1 MKKYIEKVFNGTQKE
16 YENYLKERLQKEE
29 KTFVVTANSE
39 ILMMGENKKSFD
51 SLLMDPQTQI
61 VADGI
66 GVIKGAKMFG
76 IHLPERIPG
85 VELAE
90 MLLKT
95 CAEFHKSVYLFGA
108 SHQVLEQFVTNLK
121 STYPTL
127 NIVGFTDGYVTD
139 KQSVFE
145 EIKKLT
151 PDVVLVAL
159 GAPLQEELI
168 YQNLSSFKKGI
179 FMGVGGSFDVLSGM
193 KKRAPKLFIKL
204 NLEWLYRIA
213 GSPKRWKRFFNG
225 NVKYIWKIRKE
236 VKSSND

>member
-1 MKKYIEKVFNGTQKE
+1 MKKYIKKIYNGTQKE
-16 YENYLKERLQKEE
+16 YENYLKNQLQKEE
-29 KTFVVTANSE
+29 KTFVVTANPE
-39 ILMMGENKKSFD
+39 ILMLGENKKSFD

-66 GVIKGAKMFG
+66 GIIKGAKMLG

-95 CAEFHKSVYLFGA
+95 CAESNKSVYLFGA
-108 SHQVLEQFVTNLK
+108 SHQVLEQLVTNLRT
-121 STYPTL
+121 TYPTL
-127 NIVGFTDGYVTD
+127 NIIGFADGYVTD

-145 EIKKLT
+145 EIKRLT

-168 YQNLSSFKKGI
+168 YQNLSAFKKGI
-179 FMGVGGSFDVLSGM
+179 FLGVGGSFDVLSGM

-204 NLEWLYRIA
+204 NLEWLYRMA

-236 VKSSND
+236 VKNSND